1 VTRRRAITGHLET
14 MGEIRGI
21 MAAMKNMA
29 LAEHR
34 KVGRRLEAQG
44 RALRGI
50 EAAAGDFL
58 AFYPQPAPP
67 PEALAPVW
75 LVVGSER
82 GFCGDFNEV
91 LAREVLARAEGEPG
105 PAPVLLAVGY
115 KLGLR
120 LDGRPG
126 VARLLDGAGVAD
138 EVGGA
143 LAGVVAALRELE
155 AERGPLAVTALHHD
169 PERERVTAR
178 ALFPPFQPPP
188 PQPPAPDAG
197 YPPLIHLA
205 PEDLFAR
212 LVDQYLLAALTE
224 VFLSSLLAENQQRMR
239 HLEGALRRLDEHR
252 RELALKANALR
263 QEEITEEIEMI
274 LLNVEAGA

>member
-169 PERERVTAR
+169 P
-178 ALFPPFQPPP
+178 
-188 PQPPAPDAG
+188 DAG